1 MGQMKRLA
9 ANEAE
14 KQLAIIETKVAK
26 GEIAL
31 TEARDECIKST
42 VNWGMIGFSTID
54 ELEEYLCTETAFKT
68 IQ

>member
-9 ANEAE
+9 SNEAE

-26 GEIAL
+26 GEISL
-31 TEARDECIKST
+31 TEARDACIKST

-54 ELEEYLCTETAFKT
+54 ELEEYLCTEPAFKT

>member
-26 GEIAL
+26 GEISL

-54 ELEEYLCTETAFKT
+54 DLEEYRCTATAF
-68 IQ
+68 

>member
-1 MGQMKRLA
+1 M
-9 ANEAE
+9 
-14 KQLAIIETKVAK
+14 AK
-26 GEIAL
+26 GEISL

-42 VNWGMIGFSTID
+42 VNWGLIGFSTID

>member
-1 MGQMKRLA
+1 MGQMKRYA
-9 ANEAE
+9 VNEAE

-26 GEIAL
+26 REISL
-31 TEARDECIKST
+31 TEARHQCIKST

>member
-1 MGQMKRLA
+1 MSQMKRYA
-9 ANEAE
+9 ENEAE

-26 GEIAL
+26 GEISL

-54 ELEEYLCTETAFKT
+54 EL
-68 IQ
+68 

>member
-1 MGQMKRLA
+1 MKRLA

-26 GEIAL
+26 GEISL
-31 TEARDECIKST
+31 TEARDECFKST

>member
-1 MGQMKRLA
+1 MSQMKRYA
-9 ANEAE
+9 ENEAE
-14 KQLAIIETKVAK
+14 KHLAIIETKVAK
-26 GEIAL
+26 GEISL